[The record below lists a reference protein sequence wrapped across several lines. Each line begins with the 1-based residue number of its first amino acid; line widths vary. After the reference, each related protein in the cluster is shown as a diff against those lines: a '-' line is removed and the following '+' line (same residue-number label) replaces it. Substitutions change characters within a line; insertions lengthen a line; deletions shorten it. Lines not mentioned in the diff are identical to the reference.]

1 MKKILLLTLSL
12 LLLNILPTHAEQE
25 VDLSTLDIKSQNF
38 ILVDQGTGKILSS
51 KNHDIKVHPASITKI
66 LTMITGLELLEGTDL
81 ETVISIPKLVFDGI
95 PQIASIA
102 QLNPD
107 DKMSLNE
114 ILYGIAMPSGADAA
128 RALSYHIT
136 GSVEGLTGK
145 MNEMASKL
153 GMSNTHFENTTG
165 LDDPN
170 HLTTLED
177 LAILLEYSFQNED
190 FKRYYT
196 DSSFITRP
204 TRMHPNGITYQ
215 NRQILEANALGFE
228 HFVGAKS
235 GTTELAERSLSSIAS
250 KDDMVLI
257 FISTNAPMKG
267 YALAPLTDAITV
279 YNHTFDN
286 YQRTILLQKDIDN
299 IEIKVNGL
307 KETIKVNPKQDVVEY
322 LPKSVNREDIKLEIT
337 QDVKWTRLSVKKDTK
352 IANIKYTLNEE
363 VLYEQDIIAQEDLKV
378 SLLTLSTNILGVFI
392 FILLIAFIILKIR
405 QTILRKNSRR
415 NFKQGWRS
423 R

>member
-1 MKKILLLTLSL
+1 MKKIILLSLSL

-25 VDLSTLDIKSQNF
+25 VDLSNLDIRSQNY
-38 ILVDQGTGKILSS
+38 ILVDQNTGKILSS
-51 KNHDIKVHPASITKI
+51 RNQDVQVHPASITKV
-66 LTMITGLELLEGTDL
+66 LTMITGLELLDGTDL
-81 ETVISIPKLVFDGI
+81 DTIISIPKLVFDGI

-102 QLNPD
+102 YLNPD

-128 RALSYHIT
+128 RALSYHLT
-136 GSVEGLTGK
+136 GSVEGLTEK
-145 MNEMASKL
+145 MNEMATKL

-177 LAILLEYSFQNED
+177 LAILLEYAFQNED

-204 TRMHPNGITYQ
+204 TRMHPDGITYQ
-215 NRQILEANALGFE
+215 NHQIIEAFKLGFE
-228 HFVGAKS
+228 PFVGAKS

-250 KDDMVLI
+250 KGDMNLI
-257 FISTNAPMKG
+257 FISTNAAMNG
-267 YALAPLTDAITV
+267 YRLAPLTDAITA

-286 YQRTILLQKDIDN
+286 YQRIILLQKDVDN
-299 IEIKVNGL
+299 MEIKVNGL
-307 KETIKVNPKQDVVEY
+307 KETIKVNPSQEIVKY
-322 LPKSVNREDIKLEIT
+322 LPSTINREDIKLEIT
-337 QDVKWTRLSVKKDTK
+337 QDVKWTRLSIKENTK
-352 IANIKYTLNEE
+352 IAHIKYSLGEA

-378 SLLTLSTNILGVFI
+378 SLLTMITNVLAI
-392 FILLIAFIILKIR
+392 FIVLLFIAYIILKIR
-405 QTILRKNSRR
+405 HAYLVKKRR
-415 NFKQGWRS
+415 SFKQGWRS